1 MRSRTGRELAERALA
16 RLALELGDRVTSLTV
31 IGGLN
36 ADLLT
41 LPQEAAHQ
49 GTVDIDVLVEI
60 GFVFDREEQDL
71 GWVERGLVRASFSPL
86 SDEGWR
92 WETRVETAAVVV
104 DLLCDV
110 PDNHGREIPL
120 PGRPRAGAMN
130 LAGPGA
136 GLMNGVVR
144 TLTSEDGRLV
154 DVRFAGLGGY
164 LLAKASAVH
173 HRGADKDLYDLGF
186 VIIHNLEGGPIP
198 AARAAHQ
205 ALSPHQFVDHPRTFL
220 ASLRLLSAEERGARV
235 YAEQRIRDGEDQ
247 DVETLVQDVVGAALA
262 CGAEFGRLITHSD
275 DATGHHA

>member
-71 GWVERGLVRASFSPL
+71 GWVERGLVRA
-86 SDEGWR
+86 
-92 WETRVETAAVVV
+92 
-104 DLLCDV
+104 
-110 PDNHGREIPL
+110 
-120 PGRPRAGAMN
+120 
-130 LAGPGA
+130 
-136 GLMNGVVR
+136 
-144 TLTSEDGRLV
+144 
-154 DVRFAGLGGY
+154 
-164 LLAKASAVH
+164 
-173 HRGADKDLYDLGF
+173 
-186 VIIHNLEGGPIP
+186 
-198 AARAAHQ
+198 
-205 ALSPHQFVDHPRTFL
+205 
-220 ASLRLLSAEERGARV
+220 EERGARV

>member
-92 WETRVETAAVVV
+92 
-104 DLLCDV
+104 
-110 PDNHGREIPL
+110 
-120 PGRPRAGAMN
+120 
-130 LAGPGA
+130 
-136 GLMNGVVR
+136 
-144 TLTSEDGRLV
+144 
-154 DVRFAGLGGY
+154 
-164 LLAKASAVH
+164 
-173 HRGADKDLYDLGF
+173 
-186 VIIHNLEGGPIP
+186 
-198 AARAAHQ
+198 
-205 ALSPHQFVDHPRTFL
+205 
-220 ASLRLLSAEERGARV
+220 
-235 YAEQRIRDGEDQ
+235 
-247 DVETLVQDVVGAALA
+247 
-262 CGAEFGRLITHSD
+262 
-275 DATGHHA
+275 

>member
-136 GLMNGVVR
+136 GQRCITGVR
-144 TLTSEDGRLV
+144 TKTSTT
-154 DVRFAGLGGY
+154 
-164 LLAKASAVH
+164 S
-173 HRGADKDLYDLGF
+173 DLSSSTTSKGDPSQPP
-186 VIIHNLEGGPIP
+186 E
-198 AARAAHQ
+198 
-205 ALSPHQFVDHPRTFL
+205 PRTKRCHPNSSSITRGPSWL
-220 ASLRLLSAEERGARV
+220 AFDS
-235 YAEQRIRDGEDQ
+235 
-247 DVETLVQDVVGAALA
+247 
-262 CGAEFGRLITHSD
+262 
-275 DATGHHA
+275 